1 MKRYDVIIIG
11 AGASGL
17 MCAAEA
23 LKRGR
28 SVLVLER
35 ADKAGKKILISGGG
49 RCNFTNLYTT
59 PDNYLSQNPH
69 FCKSALSRYTPWDF
83 LALMEKHQLSW
94 EEKQQGQL
102 FCQQKAPA
110 VLAMLLK
117 ECQQADLHV
126 QEEVME
132 IAYQSN
138 DETYQVTTNQGQY
151 QAPSLVVATGGAS
164 IPKMGATDFALQVA
178 RQFRLKT
185 LGFKPALVPF
195 TFTQDEIDRY
205 FKGLSGVSFTAEV
218 STDAMSF
225 TDQVLITHRGLSG
238 PAILQISSY
247 WQKGQVVSLNL
258 LPEMDVASYLSEA
271 QQTQG
276 KMQLK
281 TLLSEHLPKQLAQ
294 RLIQTLGQA
303 SWLECPLGA
312 INSKALSAFGE
323 QLNQWQLTPSGTE
336 GMRTAE
342 VCLGGVDT
350 DAIDSKTLQAKTQP
364 GLYFIGE
371 ALDVSGQLGG
381 FNFQWAWASGWA
393 AGQSV

>member
-28 SVLVLER
+28 SVLILER

-276 KMQLK
+276 KVQLK

-312 INSKALSAFGE
+312 INTKALSAFGE

>member
-1 MKRYDVIIIG
+1 
-11 AGASGL
+11 

-28 SVLVLER
+28 SVLILER

-83 LALMEKHQLSW
+83 LALMEKYQLSW

-110 VLAMLLK
+110 VLAMLLQ
-117 ECQQADLHV
+117 ECQQAELRL
-126 QEEVME
+126 QAEVLD
-132 IAYQSN
+132 INYQSS
-138 DETYQVTTNQGQY
+138 DGRYQVATNQGQY
-151 QAPSLVVATGGAS
+151 QTPSLVVATGGAS

-178 RQFRLKT
+178 KQFRLKT

-195 TFTQDEIDRY
+195 TFSQDEIDRY
-205 FKGLSGVSFTAEV
+205 FKGLSGVSFAAEV
-218 STDAMSF
+218 STDAMRF
-225 TDQVLITHRGLSG
+225 KDQVLITHRGLSG

-247 WQKGQVVSLNL
+247 WQKGQIISLNL
-258 LPEMDVASYLSEA
+258 LPEMDVASYLGEA
-271 QQTQG
+271 RQTQG

-281 TLLSEHLPKQLAQ
+281 TLLSEHLPKQLVQ
-294 RLIQTLGQA
+294 RLIQTLGQT
-303 SWLECPLGA
+303 SWLDCPLGA

-350 DAIDSKTLQAKTQP
+350 DVIDSKTLQAKTQP

>member
-1 MKRYDVIIIG
+1 MALAV
-11 AGASGL
+11 AGA
-17 MCAAEA
+17 AA
-23 LKRGR
+23 
-28 SVLVLER
+28 
-35 ADKAGKKILISGGG
+35 
-49 RCNFTNLYTT
+49 
-59 PDNYLSQNPH
+59 
-69 FCKSALSRYTPWDF
+69 
-83 LALMEKHQLSW
+83 
-94 EEKQQGQL
+94 
-102 FCQQKAPA
+102 
-110 VLAMLLK
+110 
-117 ECQQADLHV
+117 
-126 QEEVME
+126 
-132 IAYQSN
+132 
-138 DETYQVTTNQGQY
+138 
-151 QAPSLVVATGGAS
+151 LVVATGGAS

-238 PAILQISSY
+238 PVILQISSY

-276 KMQLK
+276 KVQLK

-312 INSKALSAFGE
+312 INTKALSAFGE

>member
-1 MKRYDVIIIG
+1 
-11 AGASGL
+11 

-28 SVLVLER
+28 SVLILER

-83 LALMEKHQLSW
+83 LALMEKYQLSW

-110 VLAMLLK
+110 VLAMLLQ
-117 ECQQADLHV
+117 ECQQAELRL
-126 QEEVME
+126 QAEVLD
-132 IAYQSN
+132 INYQSS
-138 DETYQVTTNQGQY
+138 DGRYQVATNQGQY
-151 QAPSLVVATGGAS
+151 QTPSLVVATGGAS

-178 RQFRLKT
+178 KQFRLKT

-195 TFTQDEIDRY
+195 TFSQDEIDRY
-205 FKGLSGVSFTAEV
+205 FKGLSGVSFAAEV
-218 STDAMSF
+218 STDAMRF

-247 WQKGQVVSLNL
+247 WQKEQVISLNL
-258 LPEMDVASYLSEA
+258 LPEMDVANYLSEA
-271 QQTQG
+271 RQTQG

-281 TLLSEHLPKQLAQ
+281 TLLSEYLPKQLVQ

-303 SWLECPLGA
+303 SWLDCPLGA

-350 DAIDSKTLQAKTQP
+350 DVIDSKTLQAKTQP

>member
-1 MKRYDVIIIG
+1 MIIIG

>member
-1 MKRYDVIIIG
+1 
-11 AGASGL
+11 

-28 SVLVLER
+28 SVLILER

-83 LALMEKHQLSW
+83 LALMEKYQLSW

-110 VLAMLLK
+110 VLAMLLQ
-117 ECQQADLHV
+117 ECQQADLRL
-126 QEEVME
+126 QAEVLD
-132 IAYQSN
+132 INYQSS
-138 DETYQVTTNQGQY
+138 DGRYQVATNQGQY
-151 QAPSLVVATGGAS
+151 QTPSLVVATGGAS

-178 RQFRLKT
+178 KQFRLKT

-195 TFTQDEIDRY
+195 TFSQDEIDRY
-205 FKGLSGVSFTAEV
+205 FKGLSGVSFAAEV
-218 STDAMSF
+218 STDAMRF
-225 TDQVLITHRGLSG
+225 KDQVLITHRGLSG

-247 WQKGQVVSLNL
+247 WQKGQVISLNL
-258 LPEMDVASYLSEA
+258 LPEMDVASYLGEA
-271 QQTQG
+271 RQTQG

-281 TLLSEHLPKQLAQ
+281 TLLSEHLPKQLVQ
-294 RLIQTLGQA
+294 RLIQTLGQT
-303 SWLECPLGA
+303 SWLDCPLGA

-350 DAIDSKTLQAKTQP
+350 DVIDSKTLQAKTQP